1 MTATTAGQEGST
13 RHDQDGSGA
22 AVTGPGCGAVTA
34 CHGAA
39 RHLARISNT
48 ISRVSLCIS
57 NTISRVSPCIS
68 NTIRAGASPA
78 LLSWRRPTS
87 PPRPSGPSPAPLPPS
102 FSLYVSR
109 SCALSLS
116 HFLFPHPHSLCA
128 RWGGAASRARGER
141 EEPRDSDEYPTSFRS
156 KARGAATPGAG
167 TGCGGTGGSLWGYG
181 GDMRGRFAA
190 VPLRRRLASTGR
202 RRLHCEGPTPT
213 FKGCRGRPVPRR
225 GRPVPLQRE
234 GT

>member
-1 MTATTAGQEGST
+1 M

-39 RHLARISNT
+39 RHLAR
-48 ISRVSLCIS
+48 IS

-102 FSLYVSR
+102 FSLS
-109 SCALSLS
+109 LSLS
-116 HFLFPHPHSLCA
+116 LSLSPSHFLPLVFPHPHSLCA